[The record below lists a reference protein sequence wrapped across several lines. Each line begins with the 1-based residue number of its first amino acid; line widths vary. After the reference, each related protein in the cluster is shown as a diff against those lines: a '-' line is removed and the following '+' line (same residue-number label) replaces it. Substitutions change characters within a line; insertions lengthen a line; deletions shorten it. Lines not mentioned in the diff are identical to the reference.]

1 VKLEVTPPTP
11 REPLS
16 ANNPV
21 PHLSQP
27 FEPKLQAAQIATAAP
42 PTQPAPKVA
51 LPVSNP
57 NWQTKSVQER
67 KTGGIRGYAV
77 KQVDVFTPANER
89 QAEPCFAPPP
99 PENDEQHEPFLAPTP
114 KKNDERFYSFLEP
127 AAMNPATREPFLGQP
142 HATTGATSSFGP
154 PVSSEQRVTMPSIP
168 TQLHATLATA
178 GATASFGFGPPVSS
192 GQRVTMPSFPTQLH
206 ATQKPAPVFGMPSF
220 FATQKSAPIS
230 RPVVK
235 LPGMSSS
242 PGSWSNAPKRQFDLQ
257 SPALEKAQHP
267 VASPQKRV
275 RKSMIKLVQPET
287 PLQMPLSSLEPQPK
301 ISGNLVDV
309 GIEEQPKPAT
319 PIEKTKTDFT
329 QLVPHAVTAAQ
340 PKVSRVISNISSAS
354 AEPTMSTVV
363 EPVNTGQLQHKSMVR
378 IPLNSPKPQPAP
390 AVAVANLKMSR
401 DTTAR
406 LSSGPE
412 TSTSSTDRPV
422 NTNVGVDLAPKS
434 SIFDRINDIA
444 SASARSTVPSDIEPA
459 NMDQLRHKFLDTSVL
474 KKTPVQKPQQKPLP
488 AFRLTNPEGVAREAL
503 IIAFHERESIRVELS
518 RNYSEE
524 SVERFSHKA
533 EKYKARRKALASL
546 MPSGNLSLEDEASF
560 PHLSTTDTNVP
571 MVCIDAGS
579 LAIIFD

>member
-1 VKLEVTPPTP
+1 
-11 REPLS
+11 LS
-16 ANNPV
+16 ADNPV
-21 PHLSQP
+21 SHLSQP
-27 FEPKLQAAQIATAAP
+27 FEPKLRAAQIATAAP
-42 PTQPAPKVA
+42 PTQPTPKVA

-67 KTGGIRGYAV
+67 KTGGSRGYAV

-89 QAEPCFAPPP
+89 QAEPCFAPP

-142 HATTGATSSFGP
+142 PATTGATSSFGP
-154 PVSSEQRVTMPSIP
+154 PVSSEQRATMPSIP

-206 ATQKPAPVFGMPSF
+206 ATQKQAPLFGMPSF

-242 PGSWSNAPKRQFDLQ
+242 LGSWSNAPKRQFDLQ
-257 SPALEKAQHP
+257 SPALEKEQHP

-287 PLQMPLSSLEPQPK
+287 PLQMPLVSLEPQPK
-301 ISGNLVDV
+301 TNDNLVNGGV
-309 GIEEQPKPAT
+309 EEQPKLAA
-319 PIEKTKTDFT
+319 PIEKAKTDFI

-363 EPVNTGQLQHKSMVR
+363 EPVNTRQLQHKSMVCM
-378 IPLNSPKPQPAP
+378 PLNSPKSQPAP
-390 AVAVANLKMSR
+390 AVEVANLKMSQ

-406 LSSGPE
+406 SSSGPE
-412 TSTSSTDRPV
+412 TSNSSTDRPV

-434 SIFDRINDIA
+434 SIFDRINNIA
-444 SASARSTVPSDIEPA
+444 SASARSIVSSDIEPA

-488 AFRLTNPEGVAREAL
+488 VIHQKPLPVFRPTNPEEVAREAL

-524 SVERFSHKA
+524 CVERFSQKA
-533 EKYKARRKALASL
+533 EEYKVRREALASL

-571 MVCIDAGS
+571 MVRIDAGS

>member
-1 VKLEVTPPTP
+1 VKLEVMPPTP

-154 PVSSEQRVTMPSIP
+154 PVSS
-168 TQLHATLATA
+168 
-178 GATASFGFGPPVSS
+178 

-242 PGSWSNAPKRQFDLQ
+242 PGSWLNAPKRQFDLE

-301 ISGNLVDV
+301 ISGNLVEV
-309 GIEEQPKPAT
+309 GVEEQPKPAT
-319 PIEKTKTDFT
+319 PIGKTKTDFT

-354 AEPTMSTVV
+354 AEPTMSTVL

-390 AVAVANLKMSR
+390 AVAVANLKMSQ

-406 LSSGPE
+406 SSSGPE
-412 TSTSSTDRPV
+412 TSNSSTDRPV
-422 NTNVGVDLAPKS
+422 NTNVGVDLAPRS

-474 KKTPVQKPQQKPLP
+474 KKTPVQKPQQRPLP
-488 AFRLTNPEGVAREAL
+488 AFRPTNPEDVAREAL

-533 EKYKARRKALASL
+533 EEYKARRKALASL